1 MSAGTHHERV
11 VPQEAD
17 RTEGSTTPPT
27 GGGAQRPTARDRAR
41 ILVRRAGA
49 LPALLLVLVIGYF
62 LSPFFLTS
70 DNMVNVVETSAVIGL
85 VAVGQGFVIIAGGAG
100 IDLSVGATVALAC
113 VVGARMEPY
122 GPGGVLAGALCA
134 GLFVGLVNGLGV
146 AIARIQPFI
155 MTLGTMTIAAGA
167 AYYLSASNQIRL
179 SGSNALPFFTEHLFG
194 VPVPI
199 ILFAAFVVVGQL
211 LLSRTVFGRQIYVLG
226 GNEEAAHF
234 AGIPVA
240 RRRMAVYLISGFC
253 AGVAALL
260 LISRLQ
266 TADPSFGSG
275 YELAAIAAVVV
286 GGAPLTGGEGDIKGV
301 AIGVLVIALI
311 GNLLDIMN
319 VNSYIQ
325 LMVTGLIVIVVVAI
339 NRKGEQSDKGELRR
353 VIPLAIALLVGAF
366 VVFGVFGG

>member
-1 MSAGTHHERV
+1 MSSTQSREVATV
-11 VPQEAD
+11 
-17 RTEGSTTPPT
+17 EGDASTQAAAPTPGLPRQT
-27 GGGAQRPTARDRAR
+27 PRDRAR
-41 ILVRRAGA
+41 HMIRKAGA
-49 LPALLLVLVIGYF
+49 LPALALVLIVGYF
-62 LSPFFLTS
+62 LSPFFLTT
-70 DNMVNVVETSAVIGL
+70 DNMTNVVETSAVIGL

-122 GPGGVLAGALCA
+122 GPVGVLAGAVIA
-134 GLFVGLVNGLGV
+134 GLFIGLVNGLGV
-146 AIARIQPFI
+146 AIAGLQPFI
-155 MTLGTMTIAAGA
+155 MTLGTMTIASGA

-179 SGSNALPFFTEHLFG
+179 SGNDALPFLTEEVAG
-194 VPVPI
+194 IPVPI
-199 ILFAAFVVVGQL
+199 ILFAVFVIVGQL
-211 LLSRTVFGRQIYVLG
+211 ILSRTVFGRQIYVLG

-234 AGIPVA
+234 AGISVA
-240 RRRMAVYLISGFC
+240 RRRMAVYLISGLC

-260 LISRLQ
+260 LISRLH

-339 NRKGEQSDKGELRR
+339 NRRGDATDKGALKRA
-353 VIPLAIALLVGAF
+353 IPLAVALLVGAF
-366 VVFGVFGG
+366 VIFEVFGG

>member
-1 MSAGTHHERV
+1 MTTGAKDHRLVTPVQPSIVRPGDAVPAAPLGPSVRHRTRV
-11 VPQEAD
+11 V
-17 RTEGSTTPPT
+17 
-27 GGGAQRPTARDRAR
+27 
-41 ILVRRAGA
+41 VRRAGA
-49 LPALLLVLVIGYF
+49 LPALLLVLAIGYY
-62 LSPFFLTS
+62 LSPFFLTI

-122 GPGGVLAGALCA
+122 GAVGVLAGAVGA
-134 GLFVGLVNGLGV
+134 GLFVGLVNALGV

-179 SGSNALPFFTEHLFG
+179 SGSSSLPFFTEDLAG
-194 VPVPI
+194 IPVPI
-199 ILFAAFVVVGQL
+199 MVFAAFVLFGQV
-211 LLSRTVFGRQIYVLG
+211 LLSRTVFGRQIYVIG

-240 RRRMAVYLISGFC
+240 RRRMAVYLLSGFC

-266 TADPSFGSG
+266 TADPSFGTG

-339 NRKGEQSDKGELRR
+339 NRRGEQSDKGELRR
-353 VIPLAIALLVGAF
+353 AFPLALALLLGAF

>member
-1 MSAGTHHERV
+1 MASSRDGRV
-11 VPQEAD
+11 VERPAD
-17 RTEGSTTPPT
+17 VMTEPP
-27 GGGAQRPTARDRAR
+27 GRLSDGPPRPRASDRAR
-41 ILVRRAGA
+41 IMVRRAGA
-49 LPALLLVLVIGYF
+49 LPALVLVVAVGYF
-62 LSPFFLTS
+62 LSPFFLTT

-122 GPGGVLAGALCA
+122 GPAGVLAGAVLA
-134 GLFVGLVNGLGV
+134 GLFIGLVNGLGV
-146 AIARIQPFI
+146 AVAGIQPFI
-155 MTLGTMTIAAGA
+155 MTLGTMTIASGA

-179 SGSNALPFFTEHLFG
+179 SGSDALPFLTAQVAG

-199 ILFAAFVVVGQL
+199 ILFVLFVVIGQL
-211 LLSRTVFGRQIYVLG
+211 LLSRTVFGRQIYVIG

-240 RRRMAVYLISGFC
+240 RRRMAVYLISGLC

-266 TADPSFGSG
+266 TADPSFGTG

-339 NRKGEQSDKGELRR
+339 NRRGEQTGKGALRR
-353 VIPLAIALLVGAF
+353 AAPLAVALLVGAF
-366 VVFGVFGG
+366 VVFEVFGG